1 MSNKSRRTA
10 TPAWAKDGYKNKS
23 DRAARDRR
31 LWSIFAIAVVIV
43 LVAVVAIAAVAGG
56 DESKTSTGGEKVEE
70 VRAVDIV
77 SGSSLVSYD
86 DGATSDGAIG
96 QVAPHISGA
105 TLQGDFVSTLPEGG
119 NYKMIVFLAH
129 WCPHCQREV
138 PRLVKWAAA
147 GEVPDNLDVMAVST
161 AVDQSRGNYP
171 PSEWLIDEG
180 WKYPIMADDAVGTAA
195 TTFGLSS
202 FPYFVL
208 LSPENEVLARHSG
221 EIEIEDLKALLTS
234 AMGPVN

>member
-1 MSNKSRRTA
+1 MSNKSRRSA
-10 TPAWAKDGYKNKS
+10 TPAWAKDGYKNNS

-31 LWSIFAIAVVIV
+31 LWTIFGIAVVVV
-43 LVAVVAIAAVAGG
+43 LVAVVVIAAAAGG
-56 DESKTSTGGEKVEE
+56 DDSDNSNAGVKVEE

-77 SGSSLVSYD
+77 AGTSLVSYD
-86 DGATSDGAIG
+86 DGAGTDDAIG
-96 QVAPHISGA
+96 QTAPHISGA
-105 TLQGDFVSTLPEGG
+105 TLEGDFVSTLPEDG

-138 PRLVKWAAA
+138 PRLVDWAAA
-147 GEVPDNLDVMAVST
+147 GEVPDNLNVMAIST
-161 AVDQSRGNYP
+161 AVDESRGNYP
-171 PSEWLIDEG
+171 PSEWLADEG

-195 TTFGLSS
+195 NSFGLSS

-208 LSPENEVLARHSG
+208 LSPDNEVLARRSG
-221 EIEIEDLKALLTS
+221 EIEIEELNALLTS